1 MSEKLTFA
9 QVRENARPL
18 LKNCKVCPECDGRAC
33 RGALPGVGG
42 KGNGACFVR
51 NYEKLQSVKLHLDT
65 MYDQGTLDTS
75 MELFGKKISI
85 PVFAGPMA
93 AIENQFGPKYD
104 TETFSRILLQHS
116 KDIGTVT
123 FLPGSP
129 DEMIAKL
136 CAEFPGQ
143 GIPTIKPWPLDVILQ
158 KAKLYEEAGAFA
170 IATDLDGAGLAAV
183 QGGAVPV
190 MPHGVETIRELV
202 KALNIPVII
211 KGVMTVAGAKKC
223 VKAGVAGIVVSNHGG
238 RVMEQGLS
246 TAEVLPGIADAV
258 AGRLTVMVDGGIRT
272 GTDLF
277 KIRALGA
284 QAALI
289 GRPFGVAVFG
299 GDQEGINLYT
309 NKLTGE
315 LREAMMMTGAET
327 LEDIC
332 REMVHIPKDFY

>member
-1 MSEKLTFA
+1 MSQLTFQ
-9 QVRENARPL
+9 QVRDNARGE
-18 LKNCKVCPECDGRAC
+18 LKTCKVCRECNGEAC
-33 RGALPGVGG
+33 RGLLPGVGG
-42 KGNGACFVR
+42 KGNGESFVR
-51 NYEKLQSVKLHLDT
+51 NYKKLQSIKLHLDT

-75 MELFGKKISI
+75 VQLFGKSMSI

-93 AIENQFGPKYD
+93 AIDSQFGPKYD
-104 TETFSRILLQHS
+104 TETFQRVLLQHS

-129 DEMIAKL
+129 DEMIARL
-136 CAEFPGQ
+136 CSDFPGQ
-143 GIPTIKPWPLDVILQ
+143 GIPTIKPWPIDVVIE
-158 KAKLYEEAGAFA
+158 KAQLYEKAGAFA

-190 MPHGVETIRELV
+190 MPHGVENIKKLV
-202 KALNIPVII
+202 AAVNIPVII

-238 RVMEQGLS
+238 RVMEQALS
-246 TAEVLPGIADAV
+246 TAEVLGPIAEAV
-258 AGRLTVMVDGGIRT
+258 AGRMPVLVDGGIRT
-272 GTDLF
+272 GADLF

-284 QAALI
+284 QAAII

-299 GDQEGINLYT
+299 GDMEGIHLYT
-309 NKLTGE
+309 KKLETE

-332 REMVHIPKDFY
+332 AEMIHIPKDFY